1 MPDGGKVT
9 KSWATWQ
16 RWGGN
21 RIFPTL
27 VINQVKERGRRGTP
41 RPSRLSI
48 RMETTENRSLE
59 GDHERRRLRCT
70 PWGKD
75 APTRRPDFINI
86 ILGEREKS
94 QPGDGANL
102 PFIGAC
108 RAPIPLNCH
117 NLPKHQIPS
126 EKHKEKYRTSSMN
139 PQAGELAWT
148 GGVLTA
154 HSGGPELRFPAPM
167 DKLGAAV
174 HNFNSGTGK
183 QSPGAH

>member
-16 RWGGN
+16 RWGED

-27 VINQVKERGRRGTP
+27 VINRVRERGTRGTP

-59 GDHERRRLRCT
+59 GEHERRRLRCT

-75 APTRRPDFINI
+75 APTRKPDFINI

-102 PFIGAC
+102 PSLVPAG
-108 RAPIPLNCH
+108 
-117 NLPKHQIPS
+117 LPSPSVATICQSTKPHQ
-126 EKHKEKYRTSSMN
+126 KNTKRDN
-139 PQAGELAWT
+139 T
-148 GGVLTA
+148 GHQV
-154 HSGGPELRFPAPM
+154 
-167 DKLGAAV
+167 
-174 HNFNSGTGK
+174 
-183 QSPGAH
+183 